1 MFMTENLKNCK
12 KTKITYLVCKD
23 NHIINIL
30 MHVLFKIFF
39 RKGENLE
46 HRLFISRPTQS
57 STAP

>member
-30 MHVLFKIFF
+30 MHVLS
-39 RKGENLE
+39 
-46 HRLFISRPTQS
+46 LFLYTKM
-57 STAP
+57 